1 MKLDRRS
8 MLKGALAGG
17 AAAVAAAVPAPALAR
32 VRREAGAEDVGL
44 LYDSTLCI
52 GCKACVVACREANDM
67 QPESS
72 TGLWDDPVD
81 LSGSTRNVIRVY
93 NEGNTSAF
101 MKAQCMH
108 CTDPACVSACM
119 LGALHKSEW
128 GIVAYDKDSCIGC
141 RICQVACP
149 FNVPKFQWSSATPQ
163 IVKCEL
169 CRHRLAEGKQ
179 PGCTSVCPTKA
190 VIFGKRSELLAEAHR
205 RLEATPER
213 YVPTV
218 YGETDAGG
226 TAVLYLSAV
235 PFEKLGL
242 PELGDHAAPAL
253 SETVQHGIY
262 KGFAAPAALY
272 ALLAGVMLRNRRK
285 RPEGSAGEKEEEAS

>member
-8 MLKGALAGG
+8 VLTGALVGG
-17 AAAVAAAVPAPALAR
+17 VAAVAPAAAHAR
-32 VRREAGAEDVGL
+32 VQREAGPDDVGM
-44 LYDSTLCI
+44 LYDSTKCI
-52 GCKACVVACREANDM
+52 GCKACVVACREVNGM
-67 QPESS
+67 PTESS
-72 TGLWDDPVD
+72 NGLWDDPTD

-93 NEGNTSAF
+93 DGEGKSAF

-119 LGALHKSEW
+119 LGALHKSDF
-128 GIVAYDKDSCIGC
+128 GVVAYDKDTCVGC
-141 RICQVACP
+141 RYCQVACP

-179 PGCTSVCPTKA
+179 PGCTTVCPTRA
-190 VIFGKRSELLAEAHR
+190 VIFGKRRDLLIEAHR
-205 RLEATPER
+205 RLEAEPNR
-213 YVPTV
+213 YFPKV
-218 YGETDAGG
+218 YGEHDAGG

-242 PELGDHAAPAL
+242 PDVGERSAPSL

-262 KGFAAPAALY
+262 KGFAAPVALY
-272 ALLAGVMLRNRRK
+272 AVLAGVMLRNRKQGGR
-285 RPEGSAGEKEEEAS
+285 EEEKA